1 MNVTLHQL
9 HVLKKVAELQS
20 VTKAAQALHM
30 TQPAVSNVLRLLNDA
45 LEHPI
50 TEVLNKKIYLTS
62 VGKILLEASHAI
74 HQTLEEAHSKIQLEQ
89 GCLSGTIRIATVST
103 AKYFILRLLG
113 AFKKE
118 YPQIHIQLTVKNR
131 DEIIE
136 RLRQNTDDFVIM
148 SQPPSHLKIDCH
160 PFYEDSLVIAAA
172 PEHRYHARKILTL
185 QDLKDEPWLIREAGS
200 GTRMAMLNLF
210 KKYRFHPTIEME
222 IDNNE
227 SIKQAIISNIGISI
241 LSKQSIELEHKTG
254 LIQLLK
260 IKNFPVTHEWYTVKC
275 HGKVLGAIAQQ
286 FYDFVR
292 RHPDV
297 TYFNLN
303 KFKSKT
309 HGNFKRNT

>member
-1 MNVTLHQL
+1 MNITLHQL
-9 HVLKKVAELQS
+9 QVLRKVAELQS

-45 LEHPI
+45 LGSPI
-50 TEVLNKKIYLTS
+50 TEVLNKKIYLT
-62 VGKILLEASHAI
+62 VAGKILLEASYTI
-74 HQTLEEAHSKIQLEQ
+74 HNTLEETHSKIKLEQ

-118 YPQIHIQLTVKNR
+118 YPQIHIQLAVKNR
-131 DEIIE
+131 DDIIE

-148 SQPPSHLKIDCH
+148 SQPPEHLKIDYQ
-160 PFYEDSLVIAAA
+160 PFYEDSLVIASA
-172 PEHRYHARKILTL
+172 PEHRYQAGKVLTL
-185 QDLKDEPWLIREAGS
+185 NDLKHEPWLIREEGS

-210 KKYRFHPTIEME
+210 RKYRFQPQIEME

-241 LSKQSIELEHKTG
+241 LSKQSIELEYKTG
-254 LIQLLK
+254 LIKILK

-275 HGKVLGAIAQQ
+275 HGKQLGSIAQK

-292 RHPDV
+292 LHPEV
-297 TYFNLN
+297 THFNVN
-303 KFKSKT
+303 KLKSKT
-309 HGNFKRNT
+309 HAHLNRSA